1 MIEQIFFDTDCISSF
16 LWVDRTDI
24 LLNLY
29 GTQIILPEQVLDELS
44 NPSVRHLTTKVNQLL
59 SQNQIGTEKI
69 LVGTEESKLY
79 YMLTRN
85 PQFGQKRIGRGEA
98 SAIALAKTRKGIL
111 ASNNLKD
118 IQYYIELYRLRNLT
132 TPMILR
138 KALLRRLIDET
149 EGNTIWVKM
158 INRRRKLPN
167 ATFTDYLESL
177 K

>member
-1 MIEQIFFDTDCISSF
+1 MIEPIFFDTDCISSF

-29 GTQIILPEQVLDELS
+29 PKRIILPEQVLDELS
-44 NPSVRHLTTKVNQLL
+44 NPSVSHLSSKVNRLL

-85 PQFGQKRIGRGEA
+85 PQIGQKRIGRGEA

-138 KALLRRLIDET
+138 NALLRRLIDEN
-149 EGNTIWVKM
+149 EGNTIWAKV
-158 INRRRKLPN
+158 INRRRKLKRDVYRLSRI
-167 ATFTDYLESL
+167 T
-177 K
+177 